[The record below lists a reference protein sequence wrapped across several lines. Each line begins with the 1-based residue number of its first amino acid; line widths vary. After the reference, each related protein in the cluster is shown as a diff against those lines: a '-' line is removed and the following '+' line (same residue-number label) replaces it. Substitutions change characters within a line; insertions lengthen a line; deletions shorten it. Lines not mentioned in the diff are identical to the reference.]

1 MNYFLELYHINE
13 YFRRV
18 SSMDAERIAAA
29 ESIGLKF
36 SPIKQMVRNLIMTEI
51 PEYYLDESSVE
62 GLSCEG
68 ILNEV
73 QKRGHFCRWRQRNG
87 TSKVKVDIEGEH
99 FVIESDYEGG
109 WSLIYGAF
117 HFNTKMEGYEL
128 KDMSVKSLVDMME
141 DIAAVPDS
149 LPRLYKTYL
158 DIIGTGYCPE
168 HLQDAEYFKDIPGTI
183 SDGDEY
189 FGLLAI
195 AIDGPSKVHTL
206 EGTTFQKR
214 VDAIRDGFKKNQMV
228 AELTAQTICQAKLD
242 LCEERLFQANTIEYT
257 CFSNGTLLLAP
268 YRKTGAILGFVKYS
282 ELPCLND
289 IIRAIATF
297 NDDRIDSLPEG
308 FIVLKD

>member
-1 MNYFLELYHINE
+1 MNYFLELYHIHE

-18 SSMDAERIAAA
+18 SSMDTERIAAA
-29 ESIGLKF
+29 ESIGLEF

-51 PEYYLDESSVE
+51 PEYYLNESCEE

-68 ILNEV
+68 IVTEV
-73 QKRGHFCRWRQRNG
+73 QERGYLCRWRQRNG
-87 TSKVKVDIEGEH
+87 ISKVKVDIEREH

-109 WSLIYGAF
+109 WNLLYGAF
-117 HFNTKMEGYEL
+117 HFNTRMEGYEL
-128 KDMSVKSLVDMME
+128 KDMSVESLVDMME

-149 LPRLYKTYL
+149 IEQLYKMYL
-158 DIIGTGYCPE
+158 DMISTSYGPE

-195 AIDGPSKVHTL
+195 AIDGPTKVHTL

-242 LCEERLFQANTIEYT
+242 LCEERLFQANTLEYT
-257 CFSNGTLLLAP
+257 CFSSCILLLAP
-268 YRKTGAILGFVKYS
+268 YDCRGAIIGTVDYS
-282 ELPCLND
+282 ELPHIKEIL
-289 IIRAIATF
+289 RQIATF
-297 NDDRIDSLPEG
+297 KDGDTLPEG
-308 FIVLKD
+308 FRLLK

>member
-18 SSMDAERIAAA
+18 SYMDAERIAAA
-29 ESIGLKF
+29 ESIGLEF

-51 PEYYLDESSVE
+51 PEYYLNESCEE

-68 ILNEV
+68 IVTEV
-73 QKRGHFCRWRQRNG
+73 QERGYLCRWRQRNG
-87 TSKVKVDIEGEH
+87 ISKVKIDIEREH

-109 WSLIYGAF
+109 WNLLYGVF
-117 HFNTKMEGYEL
+117 HFNTRMEGYEL
-128 KDMSVKSLVDMME
+128 KDMSVESLVDIME
-141 DIAAVPDS
+141 DMAAVPDS
-149 LPRLYKTYL
+149 IEQLYKMYL
-158 DIIGTGYCPE
+158 DMISTSYGPE

-195 AIDGPSKVHTL
+195 AIDGPTKVHTL

-214 VDAIRDGFKKNQMV
+214 VDAIRDGFKKNQRV

-242 LCEERLFQANTIEYT
+242 LCEERLFQANTSEYT
-257 CFSNGTLLLAP
+257 CFSSCILLLAP
-268 YRKTGAILGFVKYS
+268 YGRRGAIIGTVAYQ
-282 ELPCLND
+282 ELPHIKD
-289 IIRAIATF
+289 ILRQIAAFKDGDT
-297 NDDRIDSLPEG
+297 IPEG
-308 FIVLKD
+308 FRLLK

>member
-1 MNYFLELYHINE
+1 MNYFLELYHIHE

-29 ESIGLKF
+29 ESIGLEF
-36 SPIKQMVRNLIMTEI
+36 SPIKQMVRNLILMEI
-51 PEYYLDESSVE
+51 PEYYLNESCEE

-68 ILNEV
+68 IVNEV
-73 QKRGHFCRWRQRNG
+73 QERGYLCRWRQRNG
-87 TSKVKVDIEGEH
+87 ISKVKVDIEREH

-109 WSLIYGAF
+109 WKLLYGAF
-117 HFNTKMEGYEL
+117 HFNTRMKGYEL
-128 KDMSVKSLVDMME
+128 KDMSVESLVDMME

-149 LPRLYKTYL
+149 IEQLYKMYL
-158 DIIGTGYCPE
+158 EMISTSYGPE

-195 AIDGPSKVHTL
+195 AIDGPTKVHTL

-228 AELTAQTICQAKLD
+228 AELTSQTICQAKSD
-242 LCEERLFQANTIEYT
+242 LCEERLFQANTLEYT
-257 CFSNGTLLLAP
+257 CFSSCILLLAP
-268 YRKTGAILGFVKYS
+268 YDCRGAIIGTVDYS
-282 ELPCLND
+282 ELPHIKEIL
-289 IIRAIATF
+289 RQIATF
-297 NDDRIDSLPEG
+297 KDGDTLPEG
-308 FIVLKD
+308 FRLLK

>member
-18 SSMDAERIAAA
+18 SYMDAERIAAA
-29 ESIGLKF
+29 ESIGLEF

-51 PEYYLDESSVE
+51 PEYYLNESCKE

-68 ILNEV
+68 IVTEV
-73 QKRGHFCRWRQRNG
+73 QERGYMCRWRQRNG
-87 TSKVKVDIEGEH
+87 ISKVKVDIEGEH

-109 WSLIYGAF
+109 WNLLYGAF
-117 HFNTKMEGYEL
+117 HFNTRMEGYEL
-128 KDMSVKSLVDMME
+128 KDMSVESLVDMME
-141 DIAAVPDS
+141 DIVAVPDS
-149 LPRLYKTYL
+149 IEQLYKMYL
-158 DIIGTGYCPE
+158 NMISTSYGPE

-195 AIDGPSKVHTL
+195 AIDGPTKVHTL

-228 AELTAQTICQAKLD
+228 AELTSQTICQAKSD

-257 CFSNGTLLLAP
+257 CFSSCILLLAP
-268 YRKTGAILGFVKYS
+268 YDCRGAIIGTVDYS
-282 ELPCLND
+282 ELPHIKEIL
-289 IIRAIATF
+289 RQIATF
-297 NDDRIDSLPEG
+297 KDGDTLPEG
-308 FIVLKD
+308 FRLLK

>member
-18 SSMDAERIAAA
+18 SSMDAERIVAA
-29 ESIGLKF
+29 ESINLKL
-36 SPIKQMVRNLIMTEI
+36 SHINQMVRNLMMMEI
-51 PEYYLDESSVE
+51 PEYYVFDISEE
-62 GLSCEG
+62 GLSCDG
-68 ILNEV
+68 IVNELK
-73 QKRGHFCRWRQRNG
+73 KRGHFCRWRQRNG
-87 TSKVKVDIEGEH
+87 ISKVKVDIEGEH

-109 WSLIYGAF
+109 WRLIYGAF

-141 DIAAVPDS
+141 DIVAVPDS
-149 LPRLYKTYL
+149 IEQLYKMYL
-158 DIIGTGYCPE
+158 NMISTSYGPE

-195 AIDGPSKVHTL
+195 AIDGPTKVHTL

-214 VDAIRDGFKKNQMV
+214 VDAIRDGFKKNQRV

-242 LCEERLFQANTIEYT
+242 LCEERLFQANTSEYT
-257 CFSNGTLLLAP
+257 CFSSCILLLAP
-268 YRKTGAILGFVKYS
+268 YGRRGAIIGTVAYS
-282 ELPCLND
+282 ELPHIKD
-289 IIRAIATF
+289 ILRQIAAFKDGDT
-297 NDDRIDSLPEG
+297 LPEG
-308 FIVLKD
+308 FRLLK

>member
-18 SSMDAERIAAA
+18 SSMGTERIAAA
-29 ESIGLKF
+29 ESIGLEF

-51 PEYYLDESSVE
+51 PEYYLNESCEE
-62 GLSCEG
+62 GLSCDV
-68 ILNEV
+68 IVNEL
-73 QKRGHFCRWRQRNG
+73 QKRGYLCRWRQRNG
-87 TSKVKVDIEGEH
+87 ISKVKVDIEGEH

-109 WSLIYGAF
+109 WELLYGAF
-117 HFNTKMEGYEL
+117 HFNTRMEGYEL

-141 DIAAVPDS
+141 DIVAVPDS
-149 LPRLYKTYL
+149 IEQLYKIYL
-158 DIIGTGYCPE
+158 DMISTSYGPE

-195 AIDGPSKVHTL
+195 AIDEPTKVHTL

-228 AELTAQTICQAKLD
+228 AELTAQTIRQAKLD

-257 CFSNGTLLLAP
+257 CFSSCILLLAP
-268 YRKTGAILGFVKYS
+268 YGRRGALIGTVDYS
-282 ELPCLND
+282 ELPHIKEIL
-289 IIRAIATF
+289 RQIATF
-297 NDDRIDSLPEG
+297 KDGDTLPEG
-308 FIVLKD
+308 FILFK

>member
-18 SSMDAERIAAA
+18 SYMDAERIAAA
-29 ESIGLKF
+29 ESIGLEF

-51 PEYYLDESSVE
+51 PEYYLNESCEE

-68 ILNEV
+68 IVNEV
-73 QKRGHFCRWRQRNG
+73 QERGYLCGWRQRNG
-87 TSKVKVDIEGEH
+87 ISKVKVDIEGEH

-109 WSLIYGAF
+109 WNLLYGAF
-117 HFNTKMEGYEL
+117 HYNTRMEGYEL
-128 KDMSVKSLVDMME
+128 KDMSVESLVDMME
-141 DIAAVPDS
+141 DIVAVPS
-149 LPRLYKTYL
+149 SIEQLYKMYL
-158 DIIGTGYCPE
+158 DMIGTSYGPE

-195 AIDGPSKVHTL
+195 AIDGPTKVHTL

-228 AELTAQTICQAKLD
+228 AELTAQTICQAKSD

-257 CFSNGTLLLAP
+257 CFSSCILLLAP
-268 YRKTGAILGFVKYS
+268 YDCRGAIIGTVDYS
-282 ELPCLND
+282 DLPHIKEIL
-289 IIRAIATF
+289 RQIATF
-297 NDDRIDSLPEG
+297 KDGDTLPEG
-308 FIVLKD
+308 FRLLK

>member
-18 SSMDAERIAAA
+18 SYMDAERIAAA
-29 ESIGLKF
+29 ESIGLEF

-51 PEYYLDESSVE
+51 PEYYLNESCEE

-68 ILNEV
+68 IVTEV
-73 QKRGHFCRWRQRNG
+73 QERGYLCRWRQRNG
-87 TSKVKVDIEGEH
+87 ISKVKVDIEGEH

-109 WSLIYGAF
+109 WNLLYGAF
-117 HFNTKMEGYEL
+117 HYNTRMEGYEL
-128 KDMSVKSLVDMME
+128 KDMSVESLVDMME
-141 DIAAVPDS
+141 DIVAVPDS
-149 LPRLYKTYL
+149 IEQLYKMYL
-158 DIIGTGYCPE
+158 NMISTSYGPE

-195 AIDGPSKVHTL
+195 AIDGPTKVHTL
-206 EGTTFQKR
+206 EGTTCQKR

-242 LCEERLFQANTIEYT
+242 LCEERLFQANTIEYN
-257 CFSNGTLLLAP
+257 CFNSCILLLAP
-268 YRKTGAILGFVKYS
+268 YGRRGSIIGTVDYS
-282 ELPCLND
+282 ELSHIKD
-289 IIRAIATF
+289 ILRQIAAFKDGDT
-297 NDDRIDSLPEG
+297 LPEG
-308 FIVLKD
+308 FRLLK

>member
-18 SSMDAERIAAA
+18 SYMDAEMIAAA
-29 ESIGLKF
+29 ESFGLEF

-51 PEYYLDESSVE
+51 PEYYLNESCEE

-68 ILNEV
+68 IVTEV
-73 QKRGHFCRWRQRNG
+73 QERGYLCRWRQRNG
-87 TSKVKVDIEGEH
+87 ISKVKVDIEGEH

-109 WSLIYGAF
+109 WNLLYGAF
-117 HFNTKMEGYEL
+117 HFNTRMEGYEL
-128 KDMSVKSLVDMME
+128 KDMSVESLVDMME
-141 DIAAVPDS
+141 DIVAVPDS
-149 LPRLYKTYL
+149 IEQLYKMYL
-158 DIIGTGYCPE
+158 NMISTSYGPE

-195 AIDGPSKVHTL
+195 AIDGPTKVHTL

-214 VDAIRDGFKKNQMV
+214 VDAIRDGFKKNQRV

-242 LCEERLFQANTIEYT
+242 LCEERLFQANTLEYI
-257 CFSNGTLLLAP
+257 CFSSCILLLAP
-268 YRKTGAILGFVKYS
+268 YGRRGSIIGTVDYS
-282 ELPCLND
+282 ELPHIKD
-289 IIRAIATF
+289 ILRQIAAFKDGDT
-297 NDDRIDSLPEG
+297 LPEG
-308 FIVLKD
+308 FRLLK

>member
-18 SSMDAERIAAA
+18 SSMDTERIVAA
-29 ESIGLKF
+29 ESIGLEF

-51 PEYYLDESSVE
+51 PEYYLNESCEE

-68 ILNEV
+68 IVTEV
-73 QKRGHFCRWRQRNG
+73 QERGYLCRWRQRNG
-87 TSKVKVDIEGEH
+87 ISKVKVDIEREH

-109 WSLIYGAF
+109 WNLLYGAF
-117 HFNTKMEGYEL
+117 HFNTRMEGYEL
-128 KDMSVKSLVDMME
+128 KDMSVESLVDMME
-141 DIAAVPDS
+141 DIVAVPDS
-149 LPRLYKTYL
+149 IEQLYKMYL
-158 DIIGTGYCPE
+158 NMISTSYGPE

-195 AIDGPSKVHTL
+195 AIDGPTKVHTL

-228 AELTAQTICQAKLD
+228 AELTSQTICQAKSD
-242 LCEERLFQANTIEYT
+242 LCEERLFQANTLEYT
-257 CFSNGTLLLAP
+257 CFSSCILLLAP
-268 YRKTGAILGFVKYS
+268 YDCRGAIIGTVDYS
-282 ELPCLND
+282 ELPHIKEIL
-289 IIRAIATF
+289 RQIATF
-297 NDDRIDSLPEG
+297 KDGDTLPEG
-308 FIVLKD
+308 FRLLK

>member
-18 SSMDAERIAAA
+18 SYMDAEMIAAA
-29 ESIGLKF
+29 ESFGLEF

-51 PEYYLDESSVE
+51 PEYYLNESCEE

-68 ILNEV
+68 IVTEV
-73 QKRGHFCRWRQRNG
+73 QERGYLCRWRQRNG
-87 TSKVKVDIEGEH
+87 ISKVKVDIEGEH

-109 WSLIYGAF
+109 WNLLYGAF
-117 HFNTKMEGYEL
+117 HFNTRMEGYEL
-128 KDMSVKSLVDMME
+128 KDMSVESLVDMME
-141 DIAAVPDS
+141 DIVAVPDS
-149 LPRLYKTYL
+149 IEQLYKMYL
-158 DIIGTGYCPE
+158 NMISTSYGPE

-195 AIDGPSKVHTL
+195 AIDGPTKVHTL

-214 VDAIRDGFKKNQMV
+214 VDAIRDGFKKNQRV
-228 AELTAQTICQAKLD
+228 AELTAQTICQAKLN

-257 CFSNGTLLLAP
+257 CFGSCILLLAP
-268 YRKTGAILGFVKYS
+268 YGRRGAIIGTVAYS
-282 ELPCLND
+282 ELPHIKD
-289 IIRAIATF
+289 ILRQIAAFKDGDT
-297 NDDRIDSLPEG
+297 LPEG
-308 FIVLKD
+308 FRLLK

>member
-1 MNYFLELYHINE
+1 MNYFLELNHINE

-18 SSMDAERIAAA
+18 SYMDAERIAAA
-29 ESIGLKF
+29 ESIGLEF

-51 PEYYLDESSVE
+51 PEYYLNESSDE
-62 GLSCEG
+62 ELSCDV
-68 ILNEV
+68 IVNEL
-73 QKRGHFCRWRQRNG
+73 QKRGHLCRWRQRNG
-87 TSKVKVDIEGEH
+87 ISKVKVDIEREH

-109 WSLIYGAF
+109 WNLLYGAF
-117 HFNTKMEGYEL
+117 HFNTRMEGYEL

-149 LPRLYKTYL
+149 IEQLYKMYL
-158 DIIGTGYCPE
+158 DMISTSYGPE

-195 AIDGPSKVHTL
+195 AIDGPTKVHTL

-242 LCEERLFQANTIEYT
+242 LYEERLFQANTIEYT
-257 CFSNGTLLLAP
+257 CFSSCILLLAP
-268 YRKTGAILGFVKYS
+268 YGRRGSIIGTVDYS
-282 ELPCLND
+282 ELSHIKD
-289 IIRAIATF
+289 ILRQIAAFKDGDTF
-297 NDDRIDSLPEG
+297 PEG
-308 FIVLKD
+308 FRLLK

>member
-18 SSMDAERIAAA
+18 SSMDTERIAAA
-29 ESIGLKF
+29 ESIGLEF
-36 SPIKQMVRNLIMTEI
+36 SPIKQMVWNLIMTEI

-87 TSKVKVDIEGEH
+87 ISKVKIDIEGEH

-109 WSLIYGAF
+109 WRLIYGTF

-141 DIAAVPDS
+141 NIAAVPDS
-149 LPRLYKTYL
+149 IEQLYKTYL
-158 DIIGTGYCPE
+158 DMIGTSYGPE
-168 HLQDAEYFKDIPGTI
+168 HRQDAEYFKDIPGTI
-183 SDGDEY
+183 SEGDTY

-195 AIDGPSKVHTL
+195 AIDGPTKVHTL

-214 VDAIRDGFKKNQMV
+214 VDVIRDGFKKNKMV

-242 LCEERLFQANTIEYT
+242 LCEERFFQANTIEYT
-257 CFSNGTLLLAP
+257 CFSSCILLLAP
-268 YRKTGAILGFVKYS
+268 YGRRDAIIGTVDYS
-282 ELPCLND
+282 ELPHIKD
-289 IIRAIATF
+289 ILRQIAAFKDGDT
-297 NDDRIDSLPEG
+297 LPEG
-308 FIVLKD
+308 FRLLK

>member
-29 ESIGLKF
+29 ESIGLEF
-36 SPIKQMVRNLIMTEI
+36 SPIKQMVRNLIMAEI
-51 PEYYLDESSVE
+51 PEYYLDKSSVE

-68 ILNEV
+68 ILIEV

-87 TSKVKVDIEGEH
+87 ISKVKVDIEGEH

-109 WSLIYGAF
+109 WRLIYGAF

-149 LPRLYKTYL
+149 IEQLYKTYL
-158 DIIGTGYCPE
+158 DIIGTGYGPE

-195 AIDGPSKVHTL
+195 AIDGPTKVHTL

-214 VDAIRDGFKKNQMV
+214 VDAIRDGFKKN
-228 AELTAQTICQAKLD
+228 
-242 LCEERLFQANTIEYT
+242 
-257 CFSNGTLLLAP
+257 
-268 YRKTGAILGFVKYS
+268 
-282 ELPCLND
+282 
-289 IIRAIATF
+289 
-297 NDDRIDSLPEG
+297 
-308 FIVLKD
+308 

>member
-18 SSMDAERIAAA
+18 SSMDTEKIAAA
-29 ESIGLKF
+29 ESIGLEF

-68 ILNEV
+68 IVNEV
-73 QKRGHFCRWRQRNG
+73 QKRGHLCRWRQRNG
-87 TSKVKVDIEGEH
+87 ISKVKVDIDGEH

-109 WSLIYGAF
+109 WNLLYGAF
-117 HFNTKMEGYEL
+117 HFNTRMEGYEL
-128 KDMSVKSLVDMME
+128 KDMSVESLVDMME
-141 DIAAVPDS
+141 DIVAVPDS
-149 LPRLYKTYL
+149 IEQLYKMYL
-158 DIIGTGYCPE
+158 NMISTSYGPE

-195 AIDGPSKVHTL
+195 AIDGPTKVHTL

-214 VDAIRDGFKKNQMV
+214 VDAIRDGFKKNKMV

-242 LCEERLFQANTIEYT
+242 LCDEGLFQANTIEYT
-257 CFSNGTLLLAP
+257 CFSSCVLLLAP
-268 YRKTGAILGFVKYS
+268 YGRRSAIIGAVDYS
-282 ELPCLND
+282 ELPHIKEIL
-289 IIRAIATF
+289 RQIATF
-297 NDDRIDSLPEG
+297 KDGDTLPEG
-308 FIVLKD
+308 FRLLK

>member
-18 SSMDAERIAAA
+18 SSMDTERIAAA
-29 ESIGLKF
+29 ESIGLEF

-51 PEYYLDESSVE
+51 PEYYLNESCEE

-68 ILNEV
+68 IVTEV
-73 QKRGHFCRWRQRNG
+73 QERGYLCRWRQRNG
-87 TSKVKVDIEGEH
+87 ISKVKVDIEGEH

-109 WSLIYGAF
+109 WDLLYGAF
-117 HFNTKMEGYEL
+117 HYNTRMEGYEL
-128 KDMSVKSLVDMME
+128 KDMSVESLVDMME
-141 DIAAVPDS
+141 DIVAVPS
-149 LPRLYKTYL
+149 SIEQLYKMYL
-158 DIIGTGYCPE
+158 DMIGTSYGPE
-168 HLQDAEYFKDIPGTI
+168 HLQDAEYFKNILAI

-195 AIDGPSKVHTL
+195 AIDGPTKVHTL

-214 VDAIRDGFKKNQMV
+214 VDAIRDGFKKNQRV

-257 CFSNGTLLLAP
+257 CFSSCILLLAP
-268 YRKTGAILGFVKYS
+268 YGRRGSIIGTVDYS
-282 ELPCLND
+282 ELPHIKD
-289 IIRAIATF
+289 ILRQIAAFKDGDT
-297 NDDRIDSLPEG
+297 LPEG
-308 FIVLKD
+308 FRLLK

>member
-18 SSMDAERIAAA
+18 SSMDAERIVVA
-29 ESIGLKF
+29 ESIGLEF

-68 ILNEV
+68 IVNEV

-87 TSKVKVDIEGEH
+87 ISKVKVDIEGEH

-109 WSLIYGAF
+109 WRLIYGAF

-141 DIAAVPDS
+141 DIAVVPDS
-149 LPRLYKTYL
+149 LPQLYKTYL
-158 DIIGTGYCPE
+158 DIIGTGYGPE

-183 SDGDEY
+183 SEGDTY

-195 AIDGPSKVHTL
+195 AIDGPTKVHTF
-206 EGTTFQKR
+206 EGTTFRKR
-214 VDAIRDGFKKNQMV
+214 VDTIRDGFKKNKMV

-257 CFSNGTLLLAP
+257 CFSSCILLLAP
-268 YRKTGAILGFVKYS
+268 YGRRGAIIGTVDYS
-282 ELPCLND
+282 ELPHIKD
-289 IIRAIATF
+289 ILRQIAAFKDGDT
-297 NDDRIDSLPEG
+297 LPEV
-308 FIVLKD
+308 FRLLK

>member
-18 SSMDAERIAAA
+18 SYMDAERIAAA
-29 ESIGLKF
+29 ESIGLEF

-51 PEYYLDESSVE
+51 PEYYLNESCEE

-68 ILNEV
+68 IVTEV
-73 QKRGHFCRWRQRNG
+73 QERGYLCRWRQRNG
-87 TSKVKVDIEGEH
+87 ISKVKVDIEGEH

-109 WSLIYGAF
+109 WNLLYGAF
-117 HFNTKMEGYEL
+117 HFNTRMEGYEL
-128 KDMSVKSLVDMME
+128 KDMSVESLVDMME
-141 DIAAVPDS
+141 DIVAVPDS
-149 LPRLYKTYL
+149 IEQLYKMYL
-158 DIIGTGYCPE
+158 DMISTSYGPE

-195 AIDGPSKVHTL
+195 AIDGPTKVHTL

-228 AELTAQTICQAKLD
+228 AELTSQTICQAKSD

-257 CFSNGTLLLAP
+257 CFSSCILLLAP
-268 YRKTGAILGFVKYS
+268 YDCRGAIIGTVDYS
-282 ELPCLND
+282 ELPHIKEIL
-289 IIRAIATF
+289 RQIATF
-297 NDDRIDSLPEG
+297 KDGDTLPEG
-308 FIVLKD
+308 FRLLK

>member
-18 SSMDAERIAAA
+18 SSMDTERIVAA
-29 ESIGLKF
+29 ESIGLEF

-51 PEYYLDESSVE
+51 PEYYLNESCEE

-68 ILNEV
+68 IVNEV
-73 QKRGHFCRWRQRNG
+73 QQRGYLCRWRQRNG
-87 TSKVKVDIEGEH
+87 ISKVKVDIEREH

-109 WSLIYGAF
+109 WNLLYGAF
-117 HFNTKMEGYEL
+117 HFNTRMEGYEL
-128 KDMSVKSLVDMME
+128 KDMSVESLVDMME
-141 DIAAVPDS
+141 DIVAVPDS
-149 LPRLYKTYL
+149 IEQLYKMYL
-158 DIIGTGYCPE
+158 NMISTSYGPE

-195 AIDGPSKVHTL
+195 AIDGPTKVHTL

-228 AELTAQTICQAKLD
+228 AELTSQTICQAKSD

-257 CFSNGTLLLAP
+257 CFSSCILLLAP
-268 YRKTGAILGFVKYS
+268 YDCRGAIIGTVDYS
-282 ELPCLND
+282 ELPHIKEIL
-289 IIRAIATF
+289 RQIATF
-297 NDDRIDSLPEG
+297 KDGDTLPEG
-308 FIVLKD
+308 FRLLK